1 LLPVPSAKMQAV
13 DWNDLRYIL
22 TLSRAGTLA
31 AAARRLN
38 VNPTTVA
45 RRLDAVQR
53 ALGARLFDHVD
64 GAFHPTK
71 AGEAAIAHAARMEQ
85 DIAALESGVHNIDD
99 KVSGTVR
106 LTAVPVLINRLVVP
120 ALPALQ
126 ARHPGLRLD
135 LVADSRNA
143 SLTRREADVALRL
156 ARPETGRSV
165 LARRLGQ
172 LDYAVY
178 GTRDGSPSRLP
189 WITYE
194 EGLAHLP
201 QARWIEAASRGEP
214 MAPLAVNDAEALLQA
229 VSAGLGKSLLPCFVA
244 DGATGLRRLS
254 GAKAVLSREVWLLT
268 HAELR
273 RQARMTAVVDWLGD
287 LVKARLRPKAASR

>member
-1 LLPVPSAKMQAV
+1 M
-13 DWNDLRYIL
+13 DWNDLRYVL
-22 TLSRAGTLA
+22 MLSRASTLA

-38 VNPTTVA
+38 VNQTTVA

-53 ALGARLFDHVD
+53 ALGARLFERVD

-71 AGEAAIAHAARMEQ
+71 AGEAAIAHAARVEQ
-85 DIAALESGVHNIDD
+85 DVADLERGVRNVDHE
-99 KVSGTVR
+99 VAGSVR

-120 ALPALQ
+120 ALPELQ
-126 ARHPGLRLD
+126 ARHSGLQLD

-156 ARPETGRSV
+156 ARPEAGRSV

-178 GTRDGSPSRLP
+178 GARDGSPSQLP

-194 EGLAHLP
+194 EGSAHLP
-201 QARWIEAASRGEP
+201 QARWIEMASRGEA
-214 MAPLAVNDAEALLQA
+214 MAPLSVNDAEALFQA

-254 GAKAVLSREVWLLT
+254 GAKPVLSREVWLLT

-273 RQARMTAVVDWLGD
+273 RQARIVAVVDWLGD
-287 LVKARLRPKAASR
+287 LVKRRLRPKAASR

>member
-1 LLPVPSAKMQAV
+1 MQAM
-13 DWNDLRYIL
+13 DWNDLRYVL

-64 GAFHPTK
+64 GAFRPTK
-71 AGEAAIAHAARMEQ
+71 AGEAAVAHAARMEQ
-85 DIAALESGVHNIDD
+85 DIAALENGVRNVDD
-99 KVSGTVR
+99 KVSGAVR
-106 LTAVPVLINRLVVP
+106 LTAVPVLINRLIVP
-120 ALPALQ
+120 ALPDLQ

-214 MAPLAVNDAEALLQA
+214 MAPLSVNDAEALFQA

-254 GAKAVLSREVWLLT
+254 GAKAVLSREVWLLA

-273 RQARMTAVVDWLGD
+273 RQARMMAVVDWLGD
-287 LVKARLRPKAASR
+287 LVKTRLRPKAASR

>member
-1 LLPVPSAKMQAV
+1 M
-13 DWNDLRYIL
+13 DWNDLRYVL

-38 VNPTTVA
+38 VNQTTVA

-53 ALGARLFDHVD
+53 ALGARLFERVD

-71 AGEAAIAHAARMEQ
+71 AGEAAIEHAARVEQ
-85 DIAALESGVHNIDD
+85 DIAGLEHGIRNVDHEISG
-99 KVSGTVR
+99 SVR

-120 ALPALQ
+120 ALPELQ
-126 ARHPGLRLD
+126 ARHPRLRLD
-135 LVADSRNA
+135 LIADSRNA
-143 SLTRREADVALRL
+143 SLTRREADIALRL

-178 GTRDGSPSRLP
+178 GARDGSPPRLP

-201 QARWIEAASRGEP
+201 QARWIEMAGRGEA
-214 MAPLAVNDAEALLQA
+214 MAPLSVNDAETLFQA
-229 VSAGLGKSLLPCFVA
+229 VSAGLGKSLLPCFIGDQA
-244 DGATGLRRLS
+244 AGLRRLS
-254 GAKAVLSREVWLLT
+254 GAKAVLSREIWLLT

-273 RQARMTAVVDWLGD
+273 RQARMAAVVDWLGD
-287 LVKARLRPKAASR
+287 LVKKRLR

>member
-1 LLPVPSAKMQAV
+1 MQAV
-13 DWNDLRYIL
+13 DWNDLRYVL
-22 TLSRAGTLA
+22 MLSRAGTLA

-53 ALGARLFDHVD
+53 ALGTRLFDHVD

-71 AGEAAIAHAARMEQ
+71 AGEAAIAHAARVEQ
-85 DIAALESGVHNIDD
+85 DIAALESGVRNVDD
-99 KVSGTVR
+99 EISGSVR
-106 LTAVPVLINRLVVP
+106 LTAVPVLVNRLVVP
-120 ALPALQ
+120 ALPELQ
-126 ARHPGLRLD
+126 ARHPGLHLD
-135 LVADSRNA
+135 LVADARNA
-143 SLTRREADVALRL
+143 SLTRREADIALRL
-156 ARPETGRSV
+156 ARPETGRAV
-165 LARRLGQ
+165 LAWRLGQ

-178 GTRDGSPSRLP
+178 GARDGSPARLP

-194 EGLAHLP
+194 EGSAHLP
-201 QARWIEAASRGEP
+201 PARWIEAASRGEA
-214 MAPLAVNDAEALLQA
+214 MAPLSVNDAETLFQA
-229 VSAGLGKSLLPCFVA
+229 VSTGLGKSLLPCFVA
-244 DGATGLRRLS
+244 DGEAGLRRLS

-287 LVKARLRPKAASR
+287 LVRRRLRSKAASR

>member
-1 LLPVPSAKMQAV
+1 M
-13 DWNDLRYIL
+13 DWNDLRYVL

-38 VNPTTVA
+38 VNQTTVA
-45 RRLDAVQR
+45 RRLDAIQR
-53 ALGARLFDHVD
+53 ALGVRLFERVD

-85 DIAALESGVHNIDD
+85 DIAALERGVRNVDHE
-99 KVSGTVR
+99 VAGSVR

-120 ALPALQ
+120 ALPELQ

-165 LARRLGQ
+165 LTKRLGE

-178 GTRDGSPSRLP
+178 GARDGSPSRLP

-194 EGLAHLP
+194 EGSAHLP
-201 QARWIEAASRGEP
+201 QARWIEAASRGEA
-214 MAPLAVNDAEALLQA
+214 MAPLSVNDAEALFQA

-273 RQARMTAVVDWLGD
+273 RQPRIMAIVDWLSD
-287 LVKARLRPKAASR
+287 LVKTRLQSRAASR

>member
-1 LLPVPSAKMQAV
+1 M
-13 DWNDLRYIL
+13 DWNDLRYVL
-22 TLSRAGTLA
+22 MLSRASTLA

-38 VNPTTVA
+38 VNQTTVA

-53 ALGARLFDHVD
+53 ALGARLFERVD

-71 AGEAAIAHAARMEQ
+71 AGEAAIAHAARVEQ
-85 DIAALESGVHNIDD
+85 DVADLERGVRNVDHE
-99 KVSGTVR
+99 VAGSVR

-120 ALPALQ
+120 ALPELQ
-126 ARHPGLRLD
+126 ARHSGLRLD

-156 ARPETGRSV
+156 ARPEAGRSV

-178 GTRDGSPSRLP
+178 GARDGSPSQLP

-194 EGLAHLP
+194 EGSAHLP
-201 QARWIEAASRGEP
+201 QARWIEMASRGEA
-214 MAPLAVNDAEALLQA
+214 MAPLSVNDAEALFQA

-254 GAKAVLSREVWLLT
+254 GAKPVLSREVWLLT

-273 RQARMTAVVDWLGD
+273 RQARIVAVVDWLGD
-287 LVKARLRPKAASR
+287 LVKRRLRPKAASR

>member
-1 LLPVPSAKMQAV
+1 M
-13 DWNDLRYIL
+13 DWNDLRYVL

-38 VNPTTVA
+38 VNQTTVA

-53 ALGARLFDHVD
+53 ALGARLFERVD

-71 AGEAAIAHAARMEQ
+71 AGEAAIAHAARVEQ
-85 DIAALESGVHNIDD
+85 DVANLERGIRNVDHE
-99 KVSGTVR
+99 VSGSVR
-106 LTAVPVLINRLVVP
+106 LTAVPMLINRLIVP
-120 ALPALQ
+120 ALPELQ
-126 ARHPGLRLD
+126 ARHPRLRLD
-135 LVADSRNA
+135 LIADSRNA
-143 SLTRREADVALRL
+143 SLTRREADIALRL
-156 ARPETGRSV
+156 ARPETGRSI

-178 GTRDGSPSRLP
+178 GARDALPDRLP

-201 QARWIEAASRGEP
+201 QARWIEAASRGESP
-214 MAPLAVNDAEALLQA
+214 APLSVNDAETLLQA
-229 VSAGLGKSLLPCFVA
+229 ISAGLGKSLLACFAA
-244 DGATGLRRLS
+244 DAATGLRRLS
-254 GAKAVLSREVWLLT
+254 GAKPVLSRELWLLT

-287 LVKARLRPKAASR
+287 LVKRRLRSKAASR

>member
-1 LLPVPSAKMQAV
+1 V
-13 DWNDLRYIL
+13 
-22 TLSRAGTLA
+22 
-31 AAARRLN
+31 
-38 VNPTTVA
+38 
-45 RRLDAVQR
+45 
-53 ALGARLFDHVD
+53 
-64 GAFHPTK
+64 
-71 AGEAAIAHAARMEQ
+71 EQ
-85 DIAALESGVHNIDD
+85 DVAALEGGVGNVDHE
-99 KVSGTVR
+99 VSGSVR

-120 ALPALQ
+120 ALSELQ
-126 ARHPGLRLD
+126 ARHPGLRID

-165 LARRLGQ
+165 LTKRLGQ

-178 GTRDGSPSRLP
+178 GVRDRPPSQLP

-194 EGLAHLP
+194 EGSAHLP
-201 QARWIEAASRGEP
+201 QARWIEAASRDEA
-214 MAPLAVNDAEALLQA
+214 MAALAVNDAEALFQA

>member
-1 LLPVPSAKMQAV
+1 M
-13 DWNDLRYIL
+13 DWNDLRYVL
-22 TLSRAGTLA
+22 MLARAGTLA

-38 VNPTTVA
+38 VNQTTVA
-45 RRLDAVQR
+45 RRLDAIQR
-53 ALGARLFDHVD
+53 ALGVRLFERVD

-85 DIAALESGVHNIDD
+85 DIAALERGVRNVDHE
-99 KVSGTVR
+99 VAGSVR

-120 ALPALQ
+120 ALPELQ

-165 LARRLGQ
+165 LTKRLGQ

-178 GTRDGSPSRLP
+178 GARDGSPSRLP

-201 QARWIEAASRGEP
+201 QARWIEMASRGEA
-214 MAPLAVNDAEALLQA
+214 MAPLSVNDAEALFQA
-229 VSAGLGKSLLPCFVA
+229 VSAGLGKSLLPCFIA

-273 RQARMTAVVDWLGD
+273 RQTRMTAVVDWLGD

>member
-1 LLPVPSAKMQAV
+1 MPVPSAKMQGM
-13 DWNDLRYIL
+13 DWNDLRYVL

-31 AAARRLN
+31 ATARRLN

-45 RRLDAVQR
+45 RRLDAVQL
-53 ALGARLFDHVD
+53 ALGVRLFDHVD

-85 DIAALESGVHNIDD
+85 DIAALESGVRSADD
-99 KVSGTVR
+99 EISGSVR
-106 LTAVPVLINRLVVP
+106 LTAVPVLVNRLIVP
-120 ALPALQ
+120 ALPELQ
-126 ARHPGLRLD
+126 ARHAGLRLD

-143 SLTRREADVALRL
+143 SLTRREADIALRL

-178 GTRDGSPSRLP
+178 GARDGSPNRLP

-201 QARWIEAASRGEP
+201 QARWIETASRGEA
-214 MAPLAVNDAEALLQA
+214 MAPLSVNDAEALFQA
-229 VSAGLGKSLLPCFVA
+229 VSTGLGKSLLPCFVA
-244 DGATGLRRLS
+244 DAAPGLRRLS

-273 RQARMTAVVDWLGD
+273 RHARMTAVVDWLGD
-287 LVKARLRPKAASR
+287 LAKKRLGPKAASR

>member
-1 LLPVPSAKMQAV
+1 M
-13 DWNDLRYIL
+13 DWNDLRYVL

-38 VNPTTVA
+38 VNQTTVA

-53 ALGARLFDHVD
+53 ALGARLFERVD

-71 AGEAAIAHAARMEQ
+71 AGEAAIAHAARVEQ
-85 DIAALESGVHNIDD
+85 DVANLESGIRDVDHE
-99 KVSGTVR
+99 VSGAVR
-106 LTAVPVLINRLVVP
+106 LTAVPMLINRLIVP
-120 ALPALQ
+120 ALPELH

-135 LVADSRNA
+135 LIADSRNA

-156 ARPETGRSV
+156 ARPETGRSI

-178 GTRDGSPSRLP
+178 GASARLP

-201 QARWIEAASRGEP
+201 QARWIEAASRGEA
-214 MAPLAVNDAEALLQA
+214 MAPLSVNDAETLLQA
-229 VSAGLGKSLLPCFVA
+229 IRVGLGKSLLACFVG
-244 DGATGLRRLS
+244 DGVTGLRRLS
-254 GAKAVLSREVWLLT
+254 GAKPVISREVWLLT

-273 RQARMTAVVDWLGD
+273 RQARLRVVVDWLGD
-287 LVKARLRPKAASR
+287 LVKRRLRPKAA

>member
-1 LLPVPSAKMQAV
+1 M
-13 DWNDLRYIL
+13 DWNDLRYVL

-38 VNPTTVA
+38 VNQTTVA
-45 RRLDAVQR
+45 RRLDAIQR
-53 ALGARLFDHVD
+53 ALSVRLFERVD

-85 DIAALESGVHNIDD
+85 HTAALERGVRNVDHE
-99 KVSGTVR
+99 VAGSVR

-120 ALPALQ
+120 ALPELQ

-156 ARPETGRSV
+156 ARPEAGRSV
-165 LARRLGQ
+165 LTRRLGQ

-178 GTRDGSPSRLP
+178 GARDGSPSQLP

-194 EGLAHLP
+194 EGSAHLP
-201 QARWIEAASRGEP
+201 QARWIEMASRGEA
-214 MAPLAVNDAEALLQA
+214 MAPLSVNDAEALFQA

-244 DGATGLRRLS
+244 DGARGLRRLS
-254 GAKAVLSREVWLLT
+254 GPKAVLSREVWLLT

-287 LVKARLRPKAASR
+287 LVKRRLRPKAASR

>member
-1 LLPVPSAKMQAV
+1 M
-13 DWNDLRYIL
+13 DWNDLRYVL

-38 VNPTTVA
+38 VNQTTVA
-45 RRLDAVQR
+45 RRLDAIQR
-53 ALGARLFDHVD
+53 ALGVRLFERVD

-85 DIAALESGVHNIDD
+85 HTAALERGVRNVDHE
-99 KVSGTVR
+99 VAGSVR

-120 ALPALQ
+120 ALPELQ

-156 ARPETGRSV
+156 ARPEAGRSV
-165 LARRLGQ
+165 LTRRLGQ

-178 GTRDGSPSRLP
+178 GARDGSPSQLP
-189 WITYE
+189 WVTYE
-194 EGLAHLP
+194 EGSAHLP
-201 QARWIEAASRGEP
+201 QARWIEMASRGEA
-214 MAPLAVNDAEALLQA
+214 MAPLSVNDAEALFQA

-244 DGATGLRRLS
+244 DGAMGLRRLS

-287 LVKARLRPKAASR
+287 LVKRRLRPKAASR